1 MVTALGIALI
11 VLAVA
16 LVVCVLMQQG
26 KEKSLSGSI
35 AGSAESFV
43 SNGKVHTKGKMLSR
57 ITTVLAILFTILV
70 VVTYIV
76 AANQ

>member
-1 MVTALGIALI
+1 MTIALGIALI
-11 VLAVA
+11 VVAVA

-43 SNGKVHTKGKMLSR
+43 SNGKIHTKGKALSR
-57 ITTVLAILFTILV
+57 ITTVLGIVFVLLV
-70 VVTYIV
+70 IVMYIMV
-76 AANQ
+76 A